1 MSDFLSLH
9 QDAEGLVLRYLK
21 NPTSDLKDLIMV
33 QYASMVERI
42 ARKFAGM
49 EPFEDLVQVGFIG
62 LLNALTKFDP
72 EAGVRFNTYSTY
84 LVAGEIKHYLR
95 DRAQTIRH
103 PAWLQELRHK
113 VNKTAQ
119 MLQQSLG
126 RIPTEREIADEVGVS
141 EAAVKEVFQTQEMLR
156 VASLDQAAQG
166 DDDGSS
172 EVEKLDAAQFCPEQL
187 SVEDRVVLEHA
198 MRQLRDLER
207 QVLLHFHFDSMNQ
220 TEIAA
225 RLGISC
231 NYVSHILRQ
240 SLAKLRK
247 ILSNEEEKDRVL
259 RRQATTVDYDIVD
272 SETGAYTDGYFRQR
286 LEEEIHR
293 SSGTEGHIAL
303 VLVNFKG
310 LDSMRSF
317 YGEQS
322 VVDFMADAAE
332 FFKSNVRRLDVVARF
347 GKTGFGVIL
356 PSTGHNVALVRQRL
370 LNKIANWLQHRV
382 AATGGIVVEIGEACA
397 PKQGRNGTEL
407 LAAAVLKPA
416 NDYEQLFETKKA
428 S

>member
-21 NPTSDLKDLIMV
+21 KPTPDLKDLIMV
-33 QYASMVERI
+33 QYGNMVERI
-42 ARKFAGM
+42 ARKFAGI

-72 EAGVRFNTYSTY
+72 EAGVRFNTYATY
-84 LVAGEIKHYLR
+84 LVAGEMKHYLR

-113 VNKTAQ
+113 VNKAAQ

-126 RIPTEREIADEVGVS
+126 RTPTEREIADEVGVS
-141 EAAVKEVFQTQEMLR
+141 ESAVKEVFQTQEMLR

-166 DDDGSS
+166 DDDSSS

-198 MRQLRDLER
+198 MKQLRDLER

-247 ILSNEEEKDRVL
+247 ILSSEEEKDRVL
-259 RRQATTVDYDIVD
+259 RRQAAEIDYDIID
-272 SETGAYTDGYFRQR
+272 SETGAYTDGYFRSR

-293 SSGTEGHIAL
+293 SLASDGHVAL
-303 VLVNFKG
+303 VIVNFKG
-310 LDSMRSF
+310 LEGMRSF

-322 VVDFMADAAE
+322 VTDFLADAAE

-347 GKTGFGVIL
+347 GKTAFGIVL

-370 LNKIANWLQHRV
+370 LNKISSWLAHRV

-397 PKQGRNGTEL
+397 PLNGRNGSDL
-407 LAAAVLKPA
+407 INAAVLKPA
-416 NDYEQLFETKKA
+416 ADYEPLFEAKKA